1 VIKPKH
7 ITWTKRIVLVL
18 AIIPILIFL
27 AFVSAVS
34 LIDFNQYKPQIEE
47 EVSNYTHRDFKIEG
61 EVNISIL
68 PFMFHVG
75 DMALKN
81 PEGFEQTDLMTMK
94 SAQIEL
100 SLSALFLEK
109 KLQINGLEL
118 IEPTVH
124 FVHKKDQNNW
134 TDIPLLMAAL
144 PSEKL
149 AKLTH
154 ANLNPNEG
162 SGFFTHVVSEVNS
175 GPPVAAKPVDKQAW
189 SLQSL
194 VIKNAHIQYSNI
206 EDGYSVSLKEAN
218 LLTFDVKP
226 NLPFQVNTDFVY
238 EHSQS
243 PRTFD
248 FELNGFLH
256 LAKNY
261 SQLHLANWN
270 GIFRLQLPK
279 ERGLP
284 DIRLTTSG
292 KNFMVDFKHQH
303 IFVNEA
309 NLQGL
314 DANVDLGFEGD
325 FGANPMFDGVFEAKD
340 INIKKWI
347 ENLGLPA
354 PKMANEKA
362 FTNAEGKFNWRW
374 DGKVLELE
382 KLEVQVDESKFKGR
396 VLLPIAQNDAIQF
409 ELDIEGFNAEHY
421 LVKGAVESA
430 KEGQSP
436 SDSVP
441 LFYLVPIEML
451 QALNAEGRLSI
462 TDVIA
467 LNLQADKV
475 EAEISAQQGQLIVA
489 PFDWQV
495 KEGVLQSKF
504 IADLTDNET
513 KFLWQGRTEN
523 LPLNAVIQKVNS
535 PLSGSL
541 ESRFS
546 FKTFGNTTE
555 EWAANLHGRLNATL
569 QEGAIQG
576 LDMNAL
582 LSGKLS
588 LNQKNTPSTEFEKIE
603 INGKFA
609 EGEFMPKRL
618 FVQSER
624 FIGSGKGVLDLK
636 TQSVEGGLSVTIE
649 KASNAL
655 SELQGLTLPLMY
667 KGSMYQPN
675 WSINLA
681 ELTPNLLKQSP
692 ILSTLKAI
700 VE

>member
-1 VIKPKH
+1 VIKLKH
-7 ITWTKRIVLVL
+7 ITWTKRIVFVL

-34 LIDFNQYKPQIEE
+34 LIDFNQYKPQIEA
-47 EVSNYTHRDFKIEG
+47 EVSNYTHRDFKIQG
-61 EVNISIL
+61 EVDVSIW

-75 DMALKN
+75 EMALKN
-81 PEGFEQTDLMTMK
+81 LEGFEQTNLMTMK
-94 SAQIEL
+94 GAQIEL
-100 SLSALFLEK
+100 SLSDMLLEK
-109 KLQINGLEL
+109 KVQIKGLEL
-118 IEPTVH
+118 IEPSVH
-124 FVHKKDQNNW
+124 FVQKKGQNNW
-134 TDIPLLMAAL
+134 TDIPLLMAVL
-144 PSEKL
+144 PSEEG

-154 ANLNPNEG
+154 ANLNPNEVNR
-162 SGFFTHVVSEVNS
+162 FFTHVLSDVNS
-175 GPPVAAKPVDKQAW
+175 RPPEVAKPVDKQAW

-218 LLTFDVKP
+218 LLTFDVQP
-226 NLPFQVNTDFVY
+226 NLPFQVNTDFIY

-248 FELNGFLH
+248 FDLNGFLH

-261 SQLHLANWN
+261 SQLHLTNWN

-279 ERGLP
+279 ERSLP

-292 KNFMVDFKHQH
+292 KNLMVDFQHQH

-314 DANVDLGFEGD
+314 DASVDLSFEGT

-347 ENLGLPA
+347 EKLGLPA
-354 PKMANEKA
+354 PEMENKKA
-362 FTNAEGKFNWRW
+362 LTHAEGRFDWRW
-374 DGKVLELE
+374 DGKVLQLE
-382 KLEVQVDESKFKGR
+382 KLDIQVDESKFKGQI
-396 VLLPIAQNDAIQF
+396 LLPISLKDVIQF
-409 ELDIEGFNAEHY
+409 ELDIAGFNAEHY
-421 LVKGAVESA
+421 LVKGTVESA
-430 KEGQSP
+430 KVGQSAR
-436 SDSVP
+436 DFTP
-441 LFYLVPIEML
+441 LFYPVPVELL
-451 QALNAEGRLSI
+451 QAVHAEGRLSI

-467 LNLQADKV
+467 LNIQADKV
-475 EAEISAQQGQLIVA
+475 EAEISAQQGQLIIA

-495 KEGVLQSKF
+495 KEGVLQSKL
-504 IADLTDNET
+504 IADLTDTEA
-513 KFLWQGRTEN
+513 KFLWKGRTQN

-569 QEGAIQG
+569 KEGAIQG

-588 LNQKNTPSTEFEKIE
+588 LNQKNRPNTEFKKIE

-618 FVQSER
+618 FVQSDR
-624 FIGSGKGVLDLK
+624 FIGSGKGLLDLK
-636 TQSVEGGLSVTIE
+636 TQSVEGSLNVTIG

-655 SELQGLTLPLMY
+655 AELQGLTLPLTY

-681 ELTPNLLKQSP
+681 ELTPNVLKQSP